1 MSKKPQSATASPEG
15 TVDTG
20 ALLQAGLDRL
30 SVGFGV
36 FDAALR
42 LLAWNA
48 PFQTVRGYP
57 PDLLKPGLS
66 MIELLRLDAERS
78 ERDAGDVEERVHSR
92 IDAIRRGVAQETE
105 LTLRSGIVL
114 RARYDPIAGGGVLV
128 RYTNVTDTQRALQA
142 LRESEERYALVSEA
156 AEEGLYDWR
165 IDRDEIYVSPRLDRF
180 FKFEVGELG
189 PKDWNWNS
197 RIHPDDVQHYLDT
210 LQAHFRGEIPRWQ
223 CEYRFRDKEGGYRWI
238 LDHGYTVRNERDEP
252 LRLVGA
258 IRDITDRKQVEEALR
273 ESEARYALA
282 MRAINEGVY
291 DWDIANDAIY
301 YSERVYE
308 ALDLPRD
315 ELTTPRDWLERIHPD
330 DVDDYRQAMIAHFK
344 GETDRFEHSYRY
356 RDRDGNWRWALQ
368 HGIAL
373 RDDEGRAY
381 RMIGSTGDITELKES
396 ERELAEKTAILETTL
411 ENIDQG
417 ITMVDKDLHTIALNS
432 RFLELLE
439 FPPERFKSGFHM
451 EEAFRFNAE
460 RGEYGPGDVEEQVR
474 ERVELAKRFES
485 HAFERTRPDGT
496 VIAIRGKP
504 LPGGGFVSTYTD
516 ITERKRA
523 EEALRES
530 EERYAVATR
539 AATEGIYDWNVE
551 TGSLHLSERAK
562 EFFGFPQ
569 EPLTPASWNA
579 QIHPEDFEGYRQA
592 LVEHFKDRTPHLEC
606 EYRIRDAEGGYR
618 WILDRG
624 IGVRNEAG
632 RVIRLVGAV
641 SDITARKLAEL
652 ELRRAHRELEEQNQ
666 RLREEIEAHRR
677 AKATIEYL
685 VDEIESGLNF
695 GEIVGNSPSL
705 KELLGRVELVAATD
719 STVLI
724 QGETGTGKELIARAI
739 HSRSPRGDQPLVKV
753 NCAALPRELV
763 ESELFGHE
771 KGAFTGA
778 TQQRKGRFEL
788 AHKGTL
794 FLDEVGE
801 LPLEAQ
807 VKLLRV
813 LQEGE
818 FERVG
823 GTRTLG
829 TDVRVLAATNRDLAS
844 EVEAG
849 RFRSDLFYRLNVFPV
864 TVPPLRERRN
874 DIPLL
879 ARHFMV
885 KASRQLGKPL
895 RELSPAFLEQ
905 ALAYAWPGNIR
916 ELENVVMRGAI
927 LSPGPLLELPES
939 LPGTPVQRAAPDP
952 SGPSP
957 VPLRT
962 LEAVERDHI
971 QATLEHTQWVVEG
984 ERGAAALLGLN
995 PSTLRG
1001 RMRKLGIRKPR

>member
-1 MSKKPQSATASPEG
+1 MSHEPDPAAAP
-15 TVDTG
+15 TG
-20 ALLQAGLDRL
+20 VKADDAALLRAGLERL
-30 SVGFGV
+30 AVGFGV
-36 FDAALR
+36 FDHDLHLVARNPAFQALSR
-42 LLAWNA
+42 YPEALLAPHTPLEA
-48 PFQTVRGYP
+48 
-57 PDLLKPGLS
+57 
-66 MIELLRLDAERS
+66 LLRFNAERG
-78 ERDAGDVEERVHSR
+78 DFGAGDVDALVRARMESVRNGIGEEAQ
-92 IDAIRRGVAQETE
+92 ITLPGGAILHIRCDPVPGSGVLLSYRDVTE
-105 LTLRSGIVL
+105 AERTLR
-114 RARYDPIAGGGVLV
+114 
-128 RYTNVTDTQRALQA
+128 A
-142 LRESEERYALVSEA
+142 LRQSEE
-156 AEEGLYDWR
+156 
-165 IDRDEIYVSPRLDRF
+165 
-180 FKFEVGELG
+180 
-189 PKDWNWNS
+189 
-197 RIHPDDVQHYLDT
+197 
-210 LQAHFRGEIPRWQ
+210 
-223 CEYRFRDKEGGYRWI
+223 
-238 LDHGYTVRNERDEP
+238 
-252 LRLVGA
+252 
-258 IRDITDRKQVEEALR
+258 
-273 ESEARYALA
+273 RYALA

-301 YSERVYE
+301 YTDRVYE
-308 ALDLPRD
+308 ALDLPRE
-315 ELTTPRDWLERIHPD
+315 ELNTPQDWLDRIHPD
-330 DVDDYRQAMIAHFK
+330 DVDGYRRSMIAHFK

-356 RDRDGNWRWALQ
+356 RDRHGNWRWALQ

-373 RDDEGRAY
+373 RDAHGRAY

-396 ERELAEKTAILETTL
+396 ERELAEKSAILETTL

-417 ITMVDKDLHTIALNS
+417 ITMVDKDLHTIALNT

-439 FPPERFKSGFHM
+439 LPPERFRSGFHM

-460 RGEYGPGDVEEQVR
+460 RGEYGPGDVEAQVR
-474 ERVELAKRFES
+474 ERLELAKRFQP

-496 VIAIRGKP
+496 VIAIRGQP

-516 ITERKRA
+516 VTEQRRA
-523 EEALRES
+523 EAALRES
-530 EERYAVATR
+530 EERYALASR
-539 AATEGIYDWNVE
+539 AATEGIYDWNLE
-551 TGSLHLSERAK
+551 TDALQLSERAK
-562 EFFGFPQ
+562 TFFGFPE
-569 EPLTPASWNA
+569 EPLTPAAWNA

-592 LVEHFKDRTPHLEC
+592 LIAHFKGRTPHLEC

-624 IGVRNEAG
+624 IGVRNDAG
-632 RVIRLVGAV
+632 RVVRLVGAV

-652 ELRRAHRELEEQNQ
+652 ELRRAHRELEEQNR

-705 KELLGRVELVAATD
+705 KELLGALELVAATD

-724 QGETGTGKELIARAI
+724 QGETGTGKELIARAV

-788 AHKGTL
+788 ADKGTI

-823 GTRTLG
+823 GTRTLSA
-829 TDVRVLAATNRDLAS
+829 DVRVIAATNRDLAS

-864 TVPPLRERRN
+864 TVPPLRERRD

-879 ARHFMV
+879 ARHFML

-895 RELSPAFLEQ
+895 QDLSPAFLEQ
-905 ALAYAWPGNIR
+905 ALHYAWPGNIR

-927 LSPGPLLELPES
+927 LSPGPLLEPPET
-939 LPGTPVQRAAPDP
+939 LPGAPAEPPVSERP
-952 SGPSP
+952 GPL
-957 VPLRT
+957 PLRT

-971 QATLEHTQWVVEG
+971 RATLEHTHWVVEG
-984 ERGAAALLGLN
+984 EHGAAAVLGLN

>member
-1 MSKKPQSATASPEG
+1 MRHEPKRAASSAEKAVG
-15 TVDTG
+15 G
-20 ALLQAGLDRL
+20 AMLRAGLDRL
-30 SVGFGV
+30 SVGFAV
-36 FDAALR
+36 FDRELR
-42 LLAWNA
+42 LLAWNT
-48 PFQTVRGYP
+48 PFQTVRGHSP
-57 PDLLKPGLS
+57 ELLKPGLS
-66 MIELLRLDAERS
+66 ITDLLRLDAERS
-78 ERDAGDVEERVHSR
+78 HSGAGDVEERIRSD
-92 IDAIRRGVAQETE
+92 IDAIRRGAARERE
-105 LTLRSGIVL
+105 LTLRSGVVL
-114 RARYDPIAGGGVLV
+114 HARHDPIPGGGVVLS
-128 RYTNVTDTQRALQA
+128 YIDITGTHRALQ
-142 LRESEERYALVSEA
+142 
-156 AEEGLYDWR
+156 
-165 IDRDEIYVSPRLDRF
+165 
-180 FKFEVGELG
+180 
-189 PKDWNWNS
+189 
-197 RIHPDDVQHYLDT
+197 
-210 LQAHFRGEIPRWQ
+210 
-223 CEYRFRDKEGGYRWI
+223 
-238 LDHGYTVRNERDEP
+238 
-252 LRLVGA
+252 
-258 IRDITDRKQVEEALR
+258 ALR

-301 YSERVYE
+301 YTERVYT
-308 ALDLPRD
+308 ALGLPRD
-315 ELTTPRDWLERIHPD
+315 ELKTPQDWLRRIHPD
-330 DVDDYRQAMIAHFK
+330 DVDGYRRAMVAHFK
-344 GETDRFEHSYRY
+344 GETDRFEHGFRY
-356 RDRDGNWRWALQ
+356 HDRHGNWRWALQ
-368 HGIAL
+368 HGLAL
-373 RDDEGRAY
+373 RDDHGRAY

-396 ERELAEKTAILETTL
+396 ERRLAEKTAILETTL

-417 ITMVDKDLHTIALNS
+417 ITMVNKDLHTIALNT

-439 FPPERFKSGFHM
+439 FPPERFRSGFHM

-474 ERVELAKRFES
+474 ERIELTKRFEP
-485 HAFERTRPDGT
+485 HAFVRTRPDGT
-496 VIAIRGKP
+496 VIAIRGQP

-516 ITERKRA
+516 ITEQKRA
-523 EEALRES
+523 EDALRES
-530 EERYAVATR
+530 EERYALASR
-539 AATEGIYDWNVE
+539 AATEGIYDWDIE
-551 TGSLHLSERAK
+551 TGALHLSERAK
-562 EFFGFPQ
+562 TFFGFPQ
-569 EPLTPASWNA
+569 QPLTPAAWNA
-579 QIHPEDFEGYRQA
+579 QIHPDDFESYRRA
-592 LVEHFKDRTPHLEC
+592 LVEHFKHRTPNLEH

-624 IGVRNEAG
+624 VGVRNATG

-641 SDITARKLAEL
+641 SDITPRKLAEI
-652 ELRRAHRELEEQNQ
+652 ELRRAHDALEEQNR

-695 GEIVGNSPSL
+695 GEIVGSSPSL
-705 KELLGRVELVAATD
+705 KELLGRLELVAATD

-724 QGETGTGKELIARAI
+724 QGETGTGKELIARAL
-739 HSRSPRGDQPLVKV
+739 HSRSRRSHQPLVKV

-788 AHKGTL
+788 ADGGTI

-823 GTRTLG
+823 GAQTLS
-829 TDVRVLAATNRDLAS
+829 TDVRVIAATNRDLAS

-864 TVPPLRERRN
+864 TVPPLRERGD

-879 ARHFMV
+879 ARHFLV

-895 RELSPAFLEQ
+895 QDLSPAFLEQ
-905 ALAYAWPGNIR
+905 ALGYAWPGNVR

-927 LSPGPLLELPES
+927 LSPGPFLELPEA
-939 LPGTPVQRAAPDP
+939 LPAAPP
-952 SGPSP
+952 QPLSSHPP
-957 VPLRT
+957 KPQRQPLRT
-962 LEAVERDHI
+962 LEAVECDHI
-971 QATLEHTQWVVEG
+971 RATLEHTHWVVEG